1 MKQTSIQAYMT
12 RKQPCQNTPTSDRE
26 ATQQPT
32 ETTTCGMKSDE
43 WKEWERANERVYRQ
57 HMAARG
63 ILDPLPY
70 SANWCYV
77 YEDELG
83 VSQYRWDNDECI
95 GKFYPG
101 IVRVALAQRL
111 PDDLARLIFNDYFRH
126 HLRECRH
133 LGYEMH
139 YRLKSVCR
147 ALHLDTR
154 GNGLALKRRIF
165 DELGV
170 CTYTAKEYR
179 SLLNKAVHYRRDDA
193 DGIRVLTTDQRD
205 AMQLG
210 EALRALNLW
219 WHYPWEQTRR
229 QRLPWGMS

>member
-1 MKQTSIQAYMT
+1 
-12 RKQPCQNTPTSDRE
+12 
-26 ATQQPT
+26 
-32 ETTTCGMKSDE
+32 
-43 WKEWERANERVYRQ
+43 
-57 HMAARG
+57 
-63 ILDPLPY
+63 
-70 SANWCYV
+70 
-77 YEDELG
+77 
-83 VSQYRWDNDECI
+83 
-95 GKFYPG
+95 
-101 IVRVALAQRL
+101 
-111 PDDLARLIFNDYFRH
+111 
-126 HLRECRH
+126 
-133 LGYEMH
+133 MH